1 MVSFWPRFYFMEF
14 RTKASSFTSQGFFR
28 RCFWFWQPTIHI
40 RLRKVR
46 RGDWEGQGDDL
57 TKFQFFGGWS
67 IWMEW
72 TYLRNFRLETRKTHC
87 SALLKKCLASK
98 ALFLSF
104 RHAKKNDQISNY
116 CFLIDWHTNFGRFFA
131 CWHEKKKQDTFI
143 GNLICKDK
151 FFKLIEYHNCL

>member
-57 TKFQFFGGWS
+57 TKFQFFWGVKYLDGGN
-67 IWMEW
+67 I
-72 TYLRNFRLETRKTHC
+72 L
-87 SALLKKCLASK
+87 
-98 ALFLSF
+98 
-104 RHAKKNDQISNY
+104 
-116 CFLIDWHTNFGRFFA
+116 
-131 CWHEKKKQDTFI
+131 
-143 GNLICKDK
+143 DK
-151 FFKLIEYHNCL
+151 FPRNLRDNQLCVSHTHSRFGHYFYSNLYGRAPRGPRGVKKSDLFFLQIKLLSSCAKIAPKRHKLRKLSKY